1 MTDNQEEK
9 RPTRNVVIKLRFRKA
24 EASIQK
30 CKRKIARL
38 NNIIA
43 MLNQEMERRQSS
55 ENHLLNDLA
64 EDTDYQIK
72 NYDIKKGT
80 LNARIISKGERKAY
94 LLELDRLSVR
104 DRFTVYFSHLS
115 DFIYCYNFQLA
126 LVFLCVGAAS
136 AVSWVATEFISIP
149 LLVLT
154 IVFPTIAFF
163 LFLL

>member
-1 MTDNQEEK
+1 MKDNLEK
-9 RPTRNVVIKLRFRKA
+9 ERPVRNVVIKLRFCKA

-55 ENHLLNDLA
+55 ENHLLNDLVG
-64 EDTDYQIK
+64 DTDYKIK

-80 LNARIISKGERKAY
+80 LNARIIRIKERKAY

-104 DRFTVYFSHLS
+104 ERFTVYFSHLS
-115 DFIYCYNFQLA
+115 DFIFCYNSQLA
-126 LVFLCVGAAS
+126 LVFLFAGVAS
-136 AVSWVATEFISIP
+136 GFSYLATGLSLIP

-154 IVFPTIAFF
+154 VAFPSIAFF
-163 LFLL
+163 LFFC